1 MKICYVF
8 SGIYQANIIGQSGV
22 ALRLIENIKKYNND
36 IYLISNYLSE
46 SDNFDLKGKNNL
58 LLKGPNTLNT
68 YLRNTLKIVSYLRK
82 LHPNILHVRGLLIV
96 PFMWVIN
103 KLFLGYPI
111 VFSIFETPEHLKS
124 HFIYLI
130 AYCINHGDG
139 TFVSS
144 NFIKKKFVEKGAL
157 PEKIFVR
164 YTGIKD
170 KFLVQNKLNSTED
183 NDVLF
188 FGDSSKERGFDI
200 VCKLAKKMPKVKFKV
215 LLRWQAKNCHIELEK
230 IKNLKNTTIWYYP
243 YKKNLEEI
251 LSNTKLI
258 ILPFRYMGMRP
269 PISLLE
275 AMALSK
281 CVITSTM
288 GGNKEFI
295 NNNKN
300 GFVMNI
306 SKISNIEKKILFLLK
321 NQNVRKKI
329 GDAANRTIRNLYSKN
344 EYKKIADY
352 YTYIKEDFYERRMFD
367 SIGGHHIS
375 HKEINLVLR
384 LLNPKEKSV
393 ILEVGTGSGRFARA
407 IVKSSSARVVGVD
420 PDRKILREGKILK
433 RIFLSRE
440 DKDRYTCVIGDG
452 HALPFGNNT
461 FDKVLCFRVIKYYKD
476 PWKGIDELIRVLKP
490 GGEMVLEITSN
501 LSWESI
507 VNPLLSF
514 FIKRKQ
520 FHHFWEKKMI
530 NFNSISVKKYFMVR
544 NMKITHEVFLHK
556 MPPALYSKLNNPII
570 NNILDAFESV
580 LQYTP
585 KRLFSKSIILRYK
598 K

>member
-1 MKICYVF
+1 
-8 SGIYQANIIGQSGV
+8 
-22 ALRLIENIKKYNND
+22 
-36 IYLISNYLSE
+36 
-46 SDNFDLKGKNNL
+46 
-58 LLKGPNTLNT
+58 
-68 YLRNTLKIVSYLRK
+68 
-82 LHPNILHVRGLLIV
+82 
-96 PFMWVIN
+96 
-103 KLFLGYPI
+103 
-111 VFSIFETPEHLKS
+111 
-124 HFIYLI
+124 
-130 AYCINHGDG
+130 
-139 TFVSS
+139 
-144 NFIKKKFVEKGAL
+144 
-157 PEKIFVR
+157 
-164 YTGIKD
+164 
-170 KFLVQNKLNSTED
+170 
-183 NDVLF
+183 
-188 FGDSSKERGFDI
+188 
-200 VCKLAKKMPKVKFKV
+200 
-215 LLRWQAKNCHIELEK
+215 
-230 IKNLKNTTIWYYP
+230 
-243 YKKNLEEI
+243 
-251 LSNTKLI
+251 
-258 ILPFRYMGMRP
+258 
-269 PISLLE
+269 
-275 AMALSK
+275 
-281 CVITSTM
+281 
-288 GGNKEFI
+288 
-295 NNNKN
+295 
-300 GFVMNI
+300 MNI